1 MIPKPKILSVDDSPA
16 NLLAIRKL
24 LAKFEVEIIEA
35 TCGNEALAATLDHEF
50 ALILLDVSMPD
61 MSGFEVARLLSMDEV
76 GRETPIIFVSATYA
90 DEIHRLQGY
99 HTGAVDYMTKPLDER
114 ILRSKVQ
121 VFLDLYKR
129 GVMLR
134 RALAQL
140 AERNE
145 QLEREIEERRQS
157 EAEVRHL
164 AIHDS
169 LTGLPN
175 RRHLI
180 EVLERTIE
188 SAIDNGTSSALIYF
202 DLDGFKYINDEYG
215 HAAGDEVLI
224 KIAERLRNSSHPGET
239 IARLGGDEF
248 AIVIHEISGA
258 EACMERIR
266 EIAACLS
273 APVRILSAGATGS
286 DLTISASFGIA
297 VCPIHSSDCDGLI
310 RVADQSMYAA
320 KRKSATAA
328 NLSG

>member
-24 LAKFEVEIIEA
+24 LEKFDVEIIEA
-35 TCGNEALAATLDHEF
+35 SCGNDALAATLDHEF

-61 MSGFEVARLLSMDEV
+61 MSGFEVARLLSLDDV

-114 ILRSKVQ
+114 VLRSKVQ

-188 SAIDNGTSSALIYF
+188 RAIENGTSSALIYF
-202 DLDGFKYINDEYG
+202 DLDGFKHINDEYG
-215 HAAGDEVLI
+215 HTAGDEVLM
-224 KIAERLRNSSHPGET
+224 KIAERLRASNHPGET

-248 AIVIHEISGA
+248 AIVIHEIADA
-258 EACMERIR
+258 EACMKRSR
-266 EIAACLS
+266 EIATGLS
-273 APVRILSAGATGS
+273 SLMRVHSAGASGTE
-286 DLTISASFGIA
+286 LAVEASFGIA
-297 VCPIHSSDCDGLI
+297 VCPADSTDCDGLI
-310 RVADQSMYAA
+310 RIADQSMYSA
-320 KRKSATAA
+320 KRKAGKPTYRIE
-328 NLSG
+328 

>member
-1 MIPKPKILSVDDSPA
+1 

-35 TCGNEALAATLDHEF
+35 TCGNEALAATLDHEL

-76 GRETPIIFVSATYA
+76 GRETPSIFVSATYA

-188 SAIDNGTSSALIYF
+188 SAIDNETSSALIYF
-202 DLDGFKYINDEYG
+202 DLDGF
-215 HAAGDEVLI
+215 
-224 KIAERLRNSSHPGET
+224 
-239 IARLGGDEF
+239 
-248 AIVIHEISGA
+248 
-258 EACMERIR
+258 
-266 EIAACLS
+266 
-273 APVRILSAGATGS
+273 
-286 DLTISASFGIA
+286 
-297 VCPIHSSDCDGLI
+297 
-310 RVADQSMYAA
+310 
-320 KRKSATAA
+320 
-328 NLSG
+328 